1 MMARGRRPAR
11 CGSGG
16 RDGGNPWTDPPD
28 AGYCAQEAAAESRG
42 TMVRVLQ
49 RLLRLGGRVTGLVLL
64 PALAWADVETVHVSL
79 EAYGIDQGLS
89 QSGIN
94 ALVEDDLGHLWIG
107 TQDGLNRFDGHEFR
121 IMRRNPPAGLAS

>member
-1 MMARGRRPAR
+1 MPGGGRPRGTASHRLQPARQQGQPAAMMARGRRPAR

-79 EAYGIDQGLS
+79 EAYGI
-89 QSGIN
+89 
-94 ALVEDDLGHLWIG
+94 
-107 TQDGLNRFDGHEFR
+107 
-121 IMRRNPPAGLAS
+121 